1 MSYTPALCGHIAE
14 CQRLHKQVF
23 DPSQKPWIQPE
34 NGRRE
39 GILSVINACPSGALR
54 VSVDG
59 EDLHHM
65 DSDEQSVSFVKNG
78 PYVVKNIPLDA
89 EFNGAGAS
97 EKEYI
102 LCRCGQSKN

>member
-1 MSYTPALCGHIAE
+1 M
-14 CQRLHKQVF
+14 
-23 DPSQKPWIQPE
+23 
-34 NGRRE
+34 
-39 GILSVINACPSGALR
+39 
-54 VSVDG
+54 SVDG

-97 EKEYI
+97 DKEYI
-102 LCRCGQSKN
+102 LCRCG

>member
-1 MSYTPALCGHIAE
+1 M
-14 CQRLHKQVF
+14 
-23 DPSQKPWIQPE
+23 
-34 NGRRE
+34 
-39 GILSVINACPSGALR
+39 
-54 VSVDG
+54 SVDG
-59 EDLHHM
+59 EDLHHT

-102 LCRCGQSKN
+102 LCRCG